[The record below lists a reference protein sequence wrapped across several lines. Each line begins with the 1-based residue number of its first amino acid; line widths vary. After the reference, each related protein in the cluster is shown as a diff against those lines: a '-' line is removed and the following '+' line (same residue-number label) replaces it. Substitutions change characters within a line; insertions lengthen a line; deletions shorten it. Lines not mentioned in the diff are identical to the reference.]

1 LSILFL
7 KIFNNKQKML
17 KINIFASFFN
27 MLTALRRYG
36 AVSRYSPIIHK
47 TILSVFNKIKNI
59 FIFDYKN
66 EVFY

>member
-1 LSILFL
+1 
-7 KIFNNKQKML
+7 ML

-47 TILSVFNKIKNI
+47 TILSVFNKIKI
-59 FIFDYKN
+59 FSFLIIKN

>member
-27 MLTALRRYG
+27 MLTALRRYI
-36 AVSRYSPIIHK
+36 AVSRCRLIIDK

>member
-1 LSILFL
+1 
-7 KIFNNKQKML
+7 ML

-47 TILSVFNKIKNI
+47 TILSVFNKIKI
-59 FIFDYKN
+59 FSFLITKMKCFTEKC
-66 EVFY
+66 VKCSQK

>member
-1 LSILFL
+1 
-7 KIFNNKQKML
+7 ML

-27 MLTALRRYG
+27 MLTALRRYI
-36 AVSRYSPIIHK
+36 AVSRCRLIIDK

>member
-1 LSILFL
+1 
-7 KIFNNKQKML
+7 ML

-27 MLTALRRYG
+27 MLTALRRYS
-36 AVSRYSPIIHK
+36 AVSRCRLIIDK